1 MERGIDDR
9 AMPPGGE
16 VSGTD
21 RAVSPVADVAMA
33 ESALDVEELLPHSP
47 AELRSAAI
55 SAGGQP
61 SELGNDDK
69 LADALASLK
78 REATELE
85 GCWGDDKL
93 GVKFA
98 KSYIPFAEQTL
109 NNAHPRAPA
118 GPAAWGPSW
127 NSSRARS

>member
-1 MERGIDDR
+1 MSQITRVDIPIGLGAADDIE
-9 AMPPGGE
+9 AWG
-16 VSGTD
+16 
-21 RAVSPVADVAMA
+21 
-33 ESALDVEELLPHSP
+33 
-47 AELRSAAI
+47 
-55 SAGGQP
+55 
-61 SELGNDDK
+61 DK

-85 GCWGDDKL
+85 GCWGDDKFA
-93 GVKFA
+93 VKFA
-98 KSYIPFAEQTL
+98 KSYLPFGEQTL